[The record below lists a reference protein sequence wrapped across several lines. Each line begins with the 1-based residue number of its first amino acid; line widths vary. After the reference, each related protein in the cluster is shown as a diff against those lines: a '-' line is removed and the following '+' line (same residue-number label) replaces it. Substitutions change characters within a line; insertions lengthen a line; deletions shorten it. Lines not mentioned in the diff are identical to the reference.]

1 MSRSMHHRL
10 IHAVFGLLAMVIS
23 SDLVTTAK
31 DAVMSSSTHS
41 KFVTCAGTPMFCGG
55 FWQVIKDHFEISSLI
70 APEQENARA

>member
-10 IHAVFGLLAMVIS
+10 IQAVLGQQAMVTP

-31 DAVMSSSTHS
+31 DATVPSPIHS
-41 KFVTCAGTPMFCGG
+41 KFVTCAGNPMFWGG

-70 APEQENARA
+70 APERENACA